1 MNSFQKDGIK
11 SAPPA
16 AILLFGA
23 TGDLARRKLYP
34 ALYQLYKNKRLHPSW
49 FVFGMARRSLD
60 DDAYR
65 ALVAQALDQPD
76 DAFLSRF
83 YYQPL
88 DVERPEDY
96 EQLRRR
102 LLASEASLGT
112 EGHRLFYLSIG
123 PDHFE
128 ALAHHLK
135 ESGLVDTPGFRRLVI
150 EKPFGYDLS
159 SAEAI
164 NRALCQVFQESEIF
178 RIDHYLGKT
187 MVQNIEVIRFANSIF
202 EPIWNNR
209 YIASIQVTASE
220 SIGVEER
227 AGYYD
232 RFGALR
238 DMVQNHLLQMVAM
251 VAMEPPSRLQT
262 EAIRDEKV
270 KVLNALRLLTGEDI
284 DRSVVRGQYVRG
296 TVDGEIRRAYREE
309 EGVDPRST
317 TETYVAAKIYVDNF
331 RFAHVPFFVRTG
343 KRLRK
348 KMTEIVVQ
356 FKDVPWNLYVKKNG
370 RLEPNRLVIRIQPD
384 EGIHLWLNTKMSGET
399 LNIAPVD
406 MEVSRFTGV
415 GFNSPEAY
423 ELLLYDALI
432 GDSTNFTRWDE
443 VAASWT
449 WIDPIA
455 ERFQEQGETGLQ
467 FYPAGSRGPERAD
480 MLLSQ
485 EGFRWWE
492 GDLRNS

>member
-1 MNSFQKDGIK
+1 MESLNT
-11 SAPPA
+11 SAQINAPQA

-34 ALYQLYKNKRLHPSW
+34 ALYQLYRQKKLHPSF
-49 FVFGMARRSLD
+49 FVFGMARRPMD
-60 DDAYR
+60 DETYR
-65 ALVAQALDQPD
+65 ALVAESLENPD
-76 DAFLSRF
+76 EQFLRHC
-83 YYQPL
+83 YYQSL
-88 DVERPEDY
+88 DVERLEDY
-96 EQLRRR
+96 ERLQRR
-102 LLASEASLGT
+102 LLDLEASAGT
-112 EGHRLFYLSIG
+112 AGNRLFYLSIA

-128 ALAHHLK
+128 PLAHHLK
-135 ESGLVDTPGFRRLVI
+135 ESGLVETAGFRRLVI
-150 EKPFGYDLS
+150 EKPFGYDLP
-159 SAEAI
+159 SAEKL

-209 YIASIQVTASE
+209 YIAGIQVTASE

-251 VAMEPPSRLQT
+251 VAMEPPSRLET

-270 KVLNALRLLTGEDI
+270 KVLNALRVLSGAEI
-284 DRSVVRGQYVRG
+284 DHALVRGQYVRG
-296 TVDGEIRRAYREE
+296 IVDGEIRRAYREE
-309 EGVDPRST
+309 DGVDPRST

-343 KRLRK
+343 KRLRQK
-348 KMTEIVVQ
+348 ITEIVVQ
-356 FKDVPWNLYVKKNG
+356 FKDVPWNLYVKKSG
-370 RLEPNRLVIRIQPD
+370 RLEPNRLIIRIQPD
-384 EGIHLWLNTKMSGET
+384 EGIHLWLNTKQGGDR
-399 LNIAPVD
+399 LRIAPVD
-406 MEVSRFTGV
+406 MEVSRFTGI

-443 VAASWT
+443 VAASWA

-455 ERFQEQGETGLQ
+455 KRFKEKGEDGLK
-467 FYPAGSRGPERAD
+467 FYPAGSMGPELAD
-480 MLLSQ
+480 LLLSK
-485 EGFRWWE
+485 EGLHWWE
-492 GDLRNS
+492 GTQA